1 MAGPMAG
8 TAAREGTGD
17 ASVAVPSPITSS
29 TKRDASNPWASAA
42 LKSSPTADNS
52 STNPKQCST
61 SGGGGGGGAMQ
72 TLADIMAEE
81 EAKSAAEKVEKEMET
96 EEERMIRQ
104 AMEASL
110 LDASPAAAHTMDSS
124 LLPETKTSAAGDD
137 GLDEDMRRAIAL
149 SLQES
154 TAADSS
160 AVTDLATDPA
170 VTTVAAAAAAAANTE
185 DEQMNVSETEA
196 EAIARAIQEADDAEA
211 AASLKLAMELQQE
224 EEETSKRHAAS
235 AKASRQPRGN
245 VTTMDHDDFLYEQ
258 TGNDGYEGEEREER
272 QLWGADDYDKYQ
284 EEHGAYE
291 KYQQQYGSISLA
303 DNDDDGFRINAA
315 TPSKAWSRLS
325 RNVIVGPN
333 NEIRTKHDVK
343 LKAQSNATRLL
354 GAHANGCRKGGRD
367 VDGPIGISDQAYN
380 SLKQNIKKRGTV
392 KGVERHGHGKA
403 ENYGGGKTRG
413 GAMDGNVRLVV
424 TRAINAGLIDGCNGV
439 VKEGKEAIV
448 YHANA
453 GKGILDEKGSVV
465 GGSDGMDVAVKVFK
479 RIQEFRGRRAYV
491 DGDPRYYSTKF
502 KNVDPRKQVELWT
515 EKEYRNLIRA
525 NKAGVPVPSPLMQKE
540 NVLFMRF
547 LGEEGWPSPQLR
559 EVDMRKG
566 SKKWTTLYEQVMV
579 AVRRLYHCA
588 RLVHG
593 DLSEVS
599 FAVIVSFTPKDALR
613 ACAQFGLSP
622 TPAHICSTKYN
633 VLLFSPVPR
642 TTDSPVQY
650 IALSIALIEN
660 HGIWERKGETESGDD
675 DLEIVLIDLGQ
686 AVERQH
692 PSSEELLVRD
702 LAMVREFFIKQGI
715 HVLNEKDALDFV
727 TAPCEYGKNGED
739 LEAAEDS
746 ENGDIECATI
756 GDRNKDASAH
766 ECHNDDFADDGAG
779 DDQSVWRFTIPGW
792 DDAADLERL
801 KGRLKA
807 TEVAK

>member
-593 DLSEVS
+593 DLSE
-599 FAVIVSFTPKDALR
+599 
-613 ACAQFGLSP
+613 
-622 TPAHICSTKYN
+622 YN
-633 VLLFSPVPR
+633 ILLCPSR
-642 TTDSPVQY
+642 
-650 IALSIALIEN
+650 LIEN